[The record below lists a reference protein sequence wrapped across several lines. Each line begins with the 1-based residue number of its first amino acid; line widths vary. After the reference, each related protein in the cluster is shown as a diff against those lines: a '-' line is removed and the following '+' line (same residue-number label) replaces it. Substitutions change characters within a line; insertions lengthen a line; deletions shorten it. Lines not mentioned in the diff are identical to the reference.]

1 MKIRIITALVFTLFA
16 SALHAQT
23 TFAIGLDVPESITQT
38 ASGNFFV
45 TDADGTIWNVP
56 TSGGSASSLAT
67 VTYSLRGGLIMP
79 PSFSSFS
86 GRFLVVGGDANV
98 GGMAFAS
105 TLDTTVTP
113 ATVTP
118 YASQPKS
125 LWTQPVLAPKFGS
138 FSGDILVTNQ
148 GDGTGRFNGAVD
160 FFTPAGAVGKVV
172 TLSQVNVPFGA
183 ALAPTSFAD
192 VGGTLLVSDALGS
205 GIYSV
210 DNLGNVRLFT
220 TIPLNAG
227 QIGLRQIAFAPHGF
241 GPFAGDLFV
250 SVANGVIDVVNRD
263 GTVIGAISGAFN
275 PRGLLFTNISGSL
288 VLLFSDTRNGKILR
302 AGPAD
307 VVSVP
312 H

>member
-23 TFAIGLDVPESITQT
+23 TFATGLDVPESITQT

-56 TSGGSASSLAT
+56 ASGGSASSLAT
-67 VTYSLRGGLIMP
+67 VTYSLRGGLILP
-79 PSFSSFS
+79 PSFGSLS

-105 TLDTTVTP
+105 TLDTAVSP
-113 ATVTP
+113 ATVSL
-118 YASQPKS
+118 YASQSKS
-125 LWTQPVLAPKFGS
+125 LWTEPVLAPKFGS

-148 GDGTGRFNGAVD
+148 GDGTGTFNGAVD
-160 FFTPAGAVGKVV
+160 FFTPANVVGNVV

-192 VGGTLLVSDALGS
+192 VGGTLLVSDAVGS

-227 QIGLRQIAFAPHGF
+227 QSGLRQIAFAPRGF
-241 GPFAGDLFV
+241 GRFAGDLFV

-288 VLLFSDTRNGKILR
+288 VLLLSDTRNGKILR

>member
-23 TFAIGLDVPESITQT
+23 TFATGLDVPESITQT

-56 TSGGSASSLAT
+56 ASGGSASSLAT
-67 VTYSLRGGLIMP
+67 VTYSLRGGLILP
-79 PSFSSFS
+79 PSFGSLS
-86 GRFLVVGGDANV
+86 GSFLVVGGANV
-98 GGMAFAS
+98 GGMALAS

-118 YASQPKS
+118 YASQS
-125 LWTQPVLAPKFGS
+125 NSFWTQPVLAPTFGS
-138 FSGDILVTNQ
+138 FSGDILVTDQ
-148 GDGTGRFNGAVD
+148 GAGTVD
-160 FFTPAGAVGKVV
+160 FFTPAGAVGKVA
-172 TLSQVNVPFGA
+172 TLSQGIVPFGA

-192 VGGTLLVSDALGS
+192 VGGTLLVSDAAGS

-210 DNLGNVRLFT
+210 DDLGNVRLFT

-227 QIGLRQIAFAPHGF
+227 QVLRQIAFAPRGF
-241 GPFAGDLFV
+241 GRFGGDLFV

-263 GTVIGAISGAFN
+263 GVVIGAISGAFN